1 MILLNRIKTTS
12 QTTNHVE
19 IAKILSTRQRESR
32 IIDCYYQNIFLK
44 RRLDTNLCQV
54 LIDLNYTRDWQLG
67 LKKNLQQDPVV
78 KPTIISTQKMKF
90 FVKNLFNKCE

>member
-1 MILLNRIKTTS
+1 MIQLNRIQLTN

-19 IAKILSTRQRESR
+19 STKMSSTSQYESR

-67 LKKNLQQDPVV
+67 LKKNLQQDPAV

-90 FVKNLFNKCE
+90 SVKDLFNKC